1 MVAEVTNERANCN
14 KLGTYYKFEQYQQQ
28 EMKSNSIFLGK
39 LLLKA
44 QKKQDML
51 TFGGPWALWTTPWLR
66 ICPGVRYPSRLPS
79 LLDCYSTRHSRS
91 LMFLQL

>member
-44 QKKQDML
+44 QKNK
-51 TFGGPWALWTTPWLR
+51 
-66 ICPGVRYPSRLPS
+66 IC
-79 LLDCYSTRHSRS
+79 
-91 LMFLQL
+91 